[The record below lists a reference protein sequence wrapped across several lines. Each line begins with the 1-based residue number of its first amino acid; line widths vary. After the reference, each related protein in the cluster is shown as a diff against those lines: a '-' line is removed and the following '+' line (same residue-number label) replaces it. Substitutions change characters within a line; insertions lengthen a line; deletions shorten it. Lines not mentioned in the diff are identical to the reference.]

1 MSRHY
6 CGLTG
11 CGVERV
17 GDRCDECGAP
27 WSAHREIDAA
37 WCGGFVRCGRGD
49 RDHGHLCDREPGHA
63 GPHHTA
69 GCDGGA
75 T

>member
-1 MSRHY
+1 MTRHY
-6 CGLTG
+6 CGRTG

-17 GDRCDECGAP
+17 GDRCEECGAP
-27 WSAHREIDAA
+27 WSSHREIDATT
-37 WCGGFVRCGRGD
+37 CGAFVGCPRGT
-49 RDHGHLCDREPGHA
+49 HGHHCILAPGHA

>member
-37 WCGGFVRCGRGD
+37 TCGSFAPCPSGT
-49 RDHGHLCDREPGHA
+49 HGHHCTLAPGHTGA
-63 GPHHTA
+63 HHTA